1 MKNKGYARSPWAP
14 GYEKFWRAN
23 KVHYG
28 RCTSGVWHRETTWKL
43 GRVNFGK
50 DFWVCYWGRDHKNW
64 PIADRRI
71 PRNHPR
77 NKCGMHFSSSS
88 LHLWRMVMYGVT
100 WLSPIHRWSR
110 SVLRHF
116 PEVRIV
122 FAFALQIYK
131 FFSHS
136 QL

>member
-1 MKNKGYARSPWAP
+1 MGSWLRKIWG
-14 GYEKFWRAN
+14 AN

-28 RCTSGVWHRETTWKL
+28 RWASGLWHRETRWEL
-43 GRVNFGK
+43 GRVNFRK
-50 DFWVCYWGRDHKNW
+50 DFWVCYWGQDQKNW

-77 NKCGMHFSSSS
+77 SKCGMHFSSSS

-100 WLSPIHRWSR
+100 QLSPMHRWSR
-110 SVLRHF
+110 SVVRNF
-116 PEVRIV
+116 PELRIV

-136 QL
+136 QLLHVS